1 MQNPPMLEK
10 RLRPNLAKAIG
21 ELIDDGDSL
30 NITAPTLPG
39 VAITMKL
46 RFERK

>member
-10 RLRPNLAKAIG
+10 KLRPNLAKTIG
-21 ELIDDGDSL
+21 ELIDDGNSL

-39 VAITMKL
+39 VAVTMKI
-46 RFERK
+46 RFTK